1 MNVLIFFGIL
11 TAVSFV
17 FGMATRYAWEFFRMR
32 QLGDA
37 KLFIQSLRKRQM
49 IIFLESEGRGVFRTI
64 TTAYQNIGVTN
75 NQELVIL
82 PEGSVKPCLN
92 LNASQIMHGDL
103 YRSLAVPTEFLT
115 VLHNLRDNGLNDK
128 EITDIFYKIMNFN
141 EKQLK
146 ENETNSLN
154 DFIKNVDFDK
164 YNKTQIKTDPEYANL
179 SDDKK
184 IEQHDAYVTEQIR
197 LFEKVNPDV
206 RAVKVYRAM
215 PSVVKNFLQTG
226 VNRVSLEM
234 MLSNKMLQEAFK
246 NAGRGTTIQ
255 VLVGIGI
262 MILLIFLGLKFGL
275 PAISDF
281 MSAGSSLA
289 SIPARVGG

>member
-1 MNVLIFFGIL
+1 MNILIFFGIL
-11 TAVSFV
+11 TAVAFV
-17 FGMATRYAWEFFRMR
+17 MGYCLCFAWTFFRMR
-32 QLGDA
+32 QLGDTKQLINA
-37 KLFIQSLRKRQM
+37 IRKRQM
-49 IIFLESEGRGVFRTI
+49 TIFLESEGRSVFRTI
-64 TTAYQNIGVTN
+64 VTAYQNIGVTN
-75 NQELVIL
+75 NRELVIL

-92 LNASQIMHGDL
+92 LNATQIMHGDL

-115 VLHNLRDNGLNDK
+115 VLHKLKDDNFTDK
-128 EITDIFYKIMNFN
+128 EITDIFYKIMNLN

-146 ENETNSLN
+146 TNERNNLDTL
-154 DFIKNVDFDK
+154 IKNYDFETYDK
-164 YNKTQIKTDPEYANL
+164 EQTKTDPKYAKL
-179 SDDKK
+179 SAEEKNKQHEMYLLEK
-184 IEQHDAYVTEQIR
+184 IKE
-197 LFEKVNPDV
+197 FEDTDPDV
-206 RAVKVYRAM
+206 HAVKVYRAM

-246 NAGRGTTIQ
+246 NVGRGATMQ

-262 MILLIFLGLKFGL
+262 MMLLIFLGLKFGL

>member
-1 MNVLIFFGIL
+1 MNILIFFGIL

-37 KLFIQSLRKRQM
+37 KLFIKSLRKRQM

-64 TTAYQNIGVTN
+64 VTAYQNIGVTN
-75 NQELVIL
+75 NRELVIL

-154 DFIKNVDFDK
+154 DFIKNVNFDT
-164 YNKTQIKTDPEYANL
+164 YNKTQIKADPEYAKL

-184 IEQHDAYVTEQIR
+184 TEQHEAYVTEQIG

-255 VLVGIGI
+255 VLVGVGL